1 MKHTTSAENEMG
13 KHIGKWAFLVGLL
26 AAVVIAVMAGTGVPL
41 WAILLLAI
49 DGIIVGVLN
58 VTEDEASEFLIAA
71 MAFMVSFIVFARL
84 FGEVLGGFPVV
95 GVVFTM
101 LNVFVAP
108 AALIV
113 ALKVMFD
120 KARDK

>member
-1 MKHTTSAENEMG
+1 MKHTTSAENEMV

-49 DGIIVGVLN
+49 DGVIVGVLN
-58 VTEDEASEFLIAA
+58 VTEDEAPSFLIAA
-71 MAFMVSFIVFARL
+71 IAFMVSFMVFARL

-113 ALKVMFD
+113 ALNVMFD

>member
-1 MKHTTSAENEMG
+1 MKHTTSAENEMV

-58 VTEDEASEFLIAA
+58 VTEDEAPSFLIAA
-71 MAFMVSFIVFARL
+71 IAFMVSFMVFARL

>member
-49 DGIIVGVLN
+49 DGVIVGVLN

>member
-26 AAVVIAVMAGTGVPL
+26 AAVVISVMAGTGVPL

-71 MAFMVSFIVFARL
+71 IAFMVSFMVFARL

-101 LNVFVAP
+101 LNVFIAP

-120 KARDK
+120 KARDE

>member
-1 MKHTTSAENEMG
+1 MKHTTSAENEMV

-71 MAFMVSFIVFARL
+71 IAFMVSFMVFARL

>member
-1 MKHTTSAENEMG
+1 MKHTTSAENEMV

-49 DGIIVGVLN
+49 DGVIVGVLN
-58 VTEDEASEFLIAA
+58 VTEDEAPSFLIAA
-71 MAFMVSFIVFARL
+71 IAFMVSFMVFARL

>member
-26 AAVVIAVMAGTGVPL
+26 AALVIAVMAGTGVPL
-41 WAILLLAI
+41 WAVLLLAI
-49 DGIIVGVLN
+49 DGVIVGVLN
-58 VTEDEASEFLIAA
+58 VTDDEASEFLIAA

-84 FGEVLGGFPVV
+84 FEQVLTGFPVA
-95 GVVFTM
+95 GMIFTM

>member
-1 MKHTTSAENEMG
+1 MKHTTSAENEMV

-58 VTEDEASEFLIAA
+58 VTEDEAPSFLIAA
-71 MAFMVSFIVFARL
+71 IAFMVSFMVFARL

-101 LNVFVAP
+101 LNVFIAP

>member
-1 MKHTTSAENEMG
+1 MV

-58 VTEDEASEFLIAA
+58 VTEDEAPSFLIAA
-71 MAFMVSFIVFARL
+71 IAFMVSFMVFARL

-120 KARDK
+120 MARDK

>member
-1 MKHTTSAENEMG
+1 MG

-49 DGIIVGVLN
+49 DGVIVGVLN